1 MKKRE
6 WLLVFIPLLVVLILD
21 QITKQWA
28 SQLLHPI
35 RLGSLK
41 FILHHNPGAMLGL
54 FADLPPVLRVVS
66 LSTGGGFLVCTYG
79 FIQYLLPIK
88 SLILRSG
95 LSILLGGIL
104 GNVLDRIL
112 YGHVIDFIAFDF
124 GSFHS
129 PVFNV
134 ADALQWVGYAMIVY
148 AVVKEGDLL
157 WPENN
162 LRKGGWINT
171 KFQLKYCF
179 ILLGVGLGIGLIS
192 AIFSYTYLRVSIL
205 ELVGPN
211 QIVLDRFLEPFIITF
226 TSIIAASCL
235 GLFTVGKLVS
245 HRAAGPVYAFGK
257 YIEDLLK
264 DKPRTFKLRA
274 KDDFKELEVLAQ
286 QLNHYILEQK
296 QKNMKPENDPKE
308 T

>member
-6 WLLVFIPLLVVLILD
+6 WILVFIPLLVVIFFD

-28 SQLLHPI
+28 SGLFKPMI
-35 RLGSLK
+35 LGDLK

-66 LSTGGGFLVCTYG
+66 LSTGGGFLICTYG

-88 SLILRSG
+88 SLMLRSG

-104 GNVLDRIL
+104 GNVIDRIV
-112 YGHVIDFIAFDF
+112 YGHVIDFITFDF

-162 LRKGGWINT
+162 LRKGGWINI

-179 ILLGVGLGIGLIS
+179 LLLGVGLGIGLIS

-211 QIVLDRFLEPFIITF
+211 EIILNRFLGPFLITF
-226 TSIIAASCL
+226 ASIIAASCL

-245 HRAAGPVYAFGK
+245 HRAAGPVYAFTK
-257 YIEDLLK
+257 YIEDLMANK
-264 DKPRTFKLRA
+264 NRTFKLRA
-274 KDDFKELEVLAQ
+274 KDDFKELETLAE
-286 QLNHYILEQK
+286 QLNQFLEKSREQTK
-296 QKNMKPENDPKE
+296 VDELK
-308 T
+308 